1 MNNLSIM
8 QQALEAIEAMK
19 AEFRALD
26 LPYGSKAYT
35 QANDASHSLRL
46 AIEEAERQEPG
57 AWAWLFRGA
66 RVDGNN
72 VVLSTKDN
80 DTARRLCA
88 ELLNARKKDFIDGC
102 RSTGMDLS

>member
-46 AIEEAERQEPG
+46 AIEEAERQEPVGFGKVVGTYGKVEKWPRLPEPAAWCRAHGIGGG
-57 AWAWLFRGA
+57 A
-66 RVDGNN
+66 
-72 VVLSTKDN
+72 
-80 DTARRLCA
+80 
-88 ELLNARKKDFIDGC
+88 
-102 RSTGMDLS
+102 